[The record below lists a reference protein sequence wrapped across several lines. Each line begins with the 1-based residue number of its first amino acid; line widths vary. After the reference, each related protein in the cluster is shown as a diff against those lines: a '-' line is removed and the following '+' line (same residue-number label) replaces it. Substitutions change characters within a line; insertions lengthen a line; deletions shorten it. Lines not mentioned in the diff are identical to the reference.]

1 MTFKSLILAS
11 RPQTL
16 TAILGPILVSYF
28 LAVKISDDSLEA
40 IYLIPILISGLS
52 IQIATNLFNDYL
64 DFLKGGDK
72 EDRLGPIRITSANLM
87 SANQVKK
94 WALGFC
100 GLAILTGIPIVM
112 KTGWIFV
119 VLGLFCVLLSY
130 VYTGTKFSLAYTGT
144 ADFFVI
150 VFFGGFAVWG
160 SFYTLTLKPLLFPFL
175 LGLQLGALCDIL
187 LVVNNLRDEAQD
199 VQNNKKTIIVR
210 YGRIFGLGFY
220 LALIIAGFFGTLFW
234 PTEISNLKYFLI
246 GLPWL
251 GFSLYFWNWV
261 RTHRPSL
268 MYNKILKF
276 SSLTYFG
283 FCLSLCVG
291 FIYF

>member
-1 MTFKSLILAS
+1 MTIKSLILAS

-28 LAVKISDDSLEA
+28 LAMKISSDSLDS

-72 EDRLGPIRITSANLM
+72 DDRLGPLRITSANLM
-87 SANQVKK
+87 SSQQVKK

-100 GLAILTGIPIVM
+100 AIAIIGGIPIVL
-112 KTGWIFV
+112 KTGWLFI
-119 VLGLFCVLLSY
+119 VLGLFCVFLSY
-130 VYTGTKFSLAYTGT
+130 LYTGTKFSLAYTGT

-187 LVVNNLRDEAQD
+187 LVVNNLRDEVQD
-199 VQNNKKTIIVR
+199 IQNNKKTIVVR
-210 YGRIFGLGFY
+210 YGRSFGILFY
-220 LALIIAGFFGTLFW
+220 LVLIITGFLGSLFW
-234 PTEISNLKYFLI
+234 PNDFYNIKYFLI

-251 GFSLYFWNWV
+251 GFSFYFWNWV
-261 RTHRPSL
+261 RIHKPSL
-268 MYNKILKF
+268 TYNKILKF

-283 FCLSLCVG
+283 FCLSLCIG